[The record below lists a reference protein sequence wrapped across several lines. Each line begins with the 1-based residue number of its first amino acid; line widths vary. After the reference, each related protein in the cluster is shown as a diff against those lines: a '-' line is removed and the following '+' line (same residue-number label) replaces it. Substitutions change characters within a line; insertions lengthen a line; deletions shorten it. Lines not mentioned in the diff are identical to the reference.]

1 MITSQEVREA
11 VLVPIST
18 IVDSVRITLE
28 RCPPELSADLVDRG
42 LVLAGGGALLRGFD
56 KLLSE
61 ETGLSVHV
69 AEDPLSAVAEWTGK
83 FLNELKF
90 LRQVA
95 AADRQWRGSLQ
106 IDDFG
111 LRIDFRSSADFDL
124 NQVQTRNLQSGI
136 DMSRTSIIALLI
148 FGAVL
153 GYFLSFGPETTQK
166 FKASVYQLL
175 APFLTGGS
183 GIKKQ
188 ITSVRTGL
196 KSLDQLEHE
205 NAALQV
211 ENREL
216 RATNQS
222 LRDVEHEVNR
232 LRHAL
237 NYRERSVFKLI
248 AAEVIARDSSTW
260 WRTLTINRGRRDAIE
275 TDMPVVTDVGLVG
288 KTTTVSDTIS
298 VVLLISDE
306 SCRIASSVEGSR
318 EQGIVSGERVTG
330 GLTPFLDLN
339 FLSKQ
344 ADLKPGQ
351 KVYTSGVGGVFPSGL
366 LIGAVKSF
374 RVRELDGQAQL
385 TPVVDL
391 SHLEDVFVVTGRR

>member
-1 MITSQEVREA
+1 
-11 VLVPIST
+11 
-18 IVDSVRITLE
+18 
-28 RCPPELSADLVDRG
+28 
-42 LVLAGGGALLRGFD
+42 LR
-56 KLLSE
+56 
-61 ETGLSVHV
+61 
-69 AEDPLSAVAEWTGK
+69 
-83 FLNELKF
+83 
-90 LRQVA
+90 
-95 AADRQWRGSLQ
+95 

-124 NQVQTRNLQSGI
+124 NQVQTRNLQSAI

-166 FKASVYQLL
+166 FKGSVYQLL

-188 ITSVRTGL
+188 ITSVRSGL

-216 RATNQS
+216 RATNQG

-248 AAEVIARDSSTW
+248 AAEIIARDSSTW
-260 WRTLTINRGRRDAIE
+260 WRTITINRGRKDGIQ
-275 TDMPVVTDVGLVG
+275 TDMPVVTDLGLVG
-288 KTTTVSDTIS
+288 KTTTVSEGVS
-298 VVLLISDE
+298 VVLLLSDE
-306 SCRIASSVEGSR
+306 NCRVAASVEGSR
-318 EQGIVSGERVTG
+318 EQGIVSGERTTT
-330 GLTPFLDLN
+330 GLTPLLNLN

-366 LIGAVKSF
+366 LVGAVKSY

-385 TPVVDL
+385 TPAVDL

>member
-1 MITSQEVREA
+1 
-11 VLVPIST
+11 
-18 IVDSVRITLE
+18 
-28 RCPPELSADLVDRG
+28 
-42 LVLAGGGALLRGFD
+42 LR
-56 KLLSE
+56 
-61 ETGLSVHV
+61 
-69 AEDPLSAVAEWTGK
+69 
-83 FLNELKF
+83 
-90 LRQVA
+90 
-95 AADRQWRGSLQ
+95 

-111 LRIDFRSSADFDL
+111 LRIDFRCSADFDL

-216 RATNQS
+216 RATNQG

-248 AAEVIARDSSTW
+248 AAEIIARDSSTW
-260 WRTLTINRGRRDAIE
+260 WRTITINRGRRDGIE
-275 TDMPVVTDVGLVG
+275 TDMPVVTDLGLVG
-288 KTTTVSDTIS
+288 KTTTVSDSIS
-298 VVLLISDE
+298 VVLLVSDE
-306 SCRIASSVEGSR
+306 NCRLAASVEGSR
-318 EQGIVSGERVTG
+318 EQGIVSGERTTT
-330 GLTPFLDLN
+330 GLTPLLNLN

-366 LIGAVKSF
+366 LVGVVKSY

-385 TPVVDL
+385 TPAVDL